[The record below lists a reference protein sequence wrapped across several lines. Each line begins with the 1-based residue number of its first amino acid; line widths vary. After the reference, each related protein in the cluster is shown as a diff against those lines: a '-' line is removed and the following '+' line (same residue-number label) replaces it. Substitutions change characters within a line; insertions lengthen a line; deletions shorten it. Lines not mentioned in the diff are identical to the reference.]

1 MKIKVRT
8 LRKMIREALG
18 DVYQA
23 EPDPFGSRFAK
34 PDEEPKT
41 MRGGVGMSSR
51 TNDDSESGVPTQR
64 GGAGMPPQTNDDFDR
79 AVPTQ
84 RGMNLEPTIEDLFGG
99 WDEHVGT
106 DVLFDEVEPS
116 APIVEPAKVEVPA
129 KKRSHKKKVAPA
141 EVQEMKLGL
150 SSGHSAARAD
160 FTPDSLFSDTP
171 FERDSESDMDDE
183 FSLDHGEELV
193 PGGKG
198 IQTAK
203 LRGRR

>member
-41 MRGGVGMSSR
+41 MRGGVGMPAPTS
-51 TNDDSESGVPTQR
+51 DEFESG
-64 GGAGMPPQTNDDFDR
+64 
-79 AVPTQ
+79 VPTQ

-106 DVLFDEVEPS
+106 DVLFDDVKP
-116 APIVEPAKVEVPA
+116 ATPAVEPAKVEVPA
-129 KKRSHKKKVAPA
+129 KKRSHKKKPQAPKVG
-141 EVQEMKLGL
+141 ESSEDL
-150 SSGHSAARAD
+150 SPNRNQD
-160 FTPDSLFSDTP
+160 KDTQYP
-171 FERDSESDMDDE
+171 R
-183 FSLDHGEELV
+183 
-193 PGGKG
+193 K
-198 IQTAK
+198 
-203 LRGRR
+203 

>member
-23 EPDPFGSRFAK
+23 EPDPFGSRFTK

-51 TNDDSESGVPTQR
+51 TDDDSESSVPTQR
-64 GGAGMPPQTNDDFDR
+64 GGVGMPPQTNDDFEP
-79 AVPTQ
+79 AAPTQ

-106 DVLFDEVEPS
+106 DVLFDDAEPS
-116 APIVEPAKVEVPA
+116 APAIEPAKVEVPA
-129 KKRSHKKKVAPA
+129 KKRSHKKKAPSA
-141 EVQEMKLGL
+141 KVGESSEDL
-150 SSGHSAARAD
+150 SPNRNQD
-160 FTPDSLFSDTP
+160 KDTQYP
-171 FERDSESDMDDE
+171 R
-183 FSLDHGEELV
+183 
-193 PGGKG
+193 K
-198 IQTAK
+198 
-203 LRGRR
+203 

>member
-1 MKIKVRT
+1 V
-8 LRKMIREALG
+8 L
-18 DVYQA
+18 
-23 EPDPFGSRFAK
+23 
-34 PDEEPKT
+34 EPKT
-41 MRGGVGMSSR
+41 MRGGIGMPTPTS
-51 TNDDSESGVPTQR
+51 DEFESG
-64 GGAGMPPQTNDDFDR
+64 A
-79 AVPTQ
+79 PTQ
-84 RGMNLEPTIEDLFGG
+84 RGMNLGPTIEDLFGG

-116 APIVEPAKVEVPA
+116 APAVEPAKVEVPA

-150 SSGHSAARAD
+150 SSGHAAARAD
-160 FTPDSLFSDTP
+160 FTPDSLFSDKP

-198 IQTAK
+198 IQTTK